1 MLKEIMMN
9 INWTQ
14 VLVTLIT
21 IFVPAS
27 LIAIKIRSYQN
38 QKSGNNSKNFQA
50 NGDINININKM
61 E

>member
-1 MLKEIMMN
+1 MLKEILMN

-14 VLVTLIT
+14 IIVTLIT
-21 IFVPAS
+21 IFVPTS
-27 LIAIKIRSYQN
+27 LIAIKIHSYQN

-50 NGDINININKM
+50 NGYINIDKM